1 MPTVRV
7 TVTFEEDGQ
16 PMLGFPVVNQTSNP
30 ESAVYID
37 TTLGPFGAGNE
48 LNQLVGFARSLGT
61 PITVQL
67 NDWLNVSSL
76 QLSGGGLLWLGSSPG
91 LPDIQIVS
99 SQYPTRVAKFE
110 AGFNKSD

>member
-7 TVTFEEDGQ
+7 TLTFEEDGQ
-16 PMLGFPVVNQTSNP
+16 PMLGFPVVNQTSNL
-30 ESAVYID
+30 ES
-37 TTLGPFGAGNE
+37 TLYREIPFGQLIVGND
-48 LNQLVGFARSLGT
+48 LSQVAGFARSLGT

-67 NDWLNVSSL
+67 NDGLNVSSL

-99 SQYPTRVAKFE
+99 SQYLTRVAKFE